1 MIRLIFRHLLRHR
14 NANATCSFQF
24 AGGYNHL
31 RSPVCQ
37 DESQR
42 DETSPPPHS
51 HSTQPPTSHSS
62 TPNSNN
68 NNNNN
73 NNANNAYIHL
83 RNLNQLKTECK
94 FFTYVVCIW
103 IFRFLSFC
111 RIYCKRFYDLY
122 SRNIYLKWFI
132 RRDVR
137 TPEYLLYLRDDI
149 TIFFRKIYRDCLC
162 VYHADQNFIF
172 AIFLNTMV
180 IETTFKIIM

>member
-1 MIRLIFRHLLRHR
+1 MFQIIWHKTEFPEGCINEVNMINTKRKKIIAHELPCRFYSQLFSLCIFIYFKFESPYNSSFLT
-14 NANATCSFQF
+14 NCFFQF

-94 FFTYVVCIW
+94 LLIYVV
-103 IFRFLSFC
+103 
-111 RIYCKRFYDLY
+111 
-122 SRNIYLKWFI
+122 
-132 RRDVR
+132 
-137 TPEYLLYLRDDI
+137 
-149 TIFFRKIYRDCLC
+149 
-162 VYHADQNFIF
+162 
-172 AIFLNTMV
+172 
-180 IETTFKIIM
+180 

>member
-1 MIRLIFRHLLRHR
+1 MYLSNIYSTYKIIAFYVCVHWELKWCFSTCEYSNALPVTACEVNRISLLW
-14 NANATCSFQF
+14 F

-73 NNANNAYIHL
+73 NANNAYIHL
-83 RNLNQLKTECK
+83 RNLNQLKTECEYIPRLHHT
-94 FFTYVVCIW
+94 FIW
-103 IFRFLSFC
+103 FLSIKFL
-111 RIYCKRFYDLY
+111 FYQTIPSIFH
-122 SRNIYLKWFI
+122 SR
-132 RRDVR
+132 VS
-137 TPEYLLYLRDDI
+137 PS
-149 TIFFRKIYRDCLC
+149 YRDAILLNISLG
-162 VYHADQNFIF
+162 VYAMYKWRRKKYI
-172 AIFLNTMV
+172 
-180 IETTFKIIM
+180 

>member
-1 MIRLIFRHLLRHR
+1 MNLFTCYTKIRIIFSIFLLSFLCTAKRT
-14 NANATCSFQF
+14 NCGPFQF
-24 AGGYNHL
+24 PGGYNHL

-37 DESQR
+37 DESQK

-94 FFTYVVCIW
+94 FLT
-103 IFRFLSFC
+103 
-111 RIYCKRFYDLY
+111 
-122 SRNIYLKWFI
+122 
-132 RRDVR
+132 
-137 TPEYLLYLRDDI
+137 
-149 TIFFRKIYRDCLC
+149 
-162 VYHADQNFIF
+162 
-172 AIFLNTMV
+172 
-180 IETTFKIIM
+180 

>member
-1 MIRLIFRHLLRHR
+1 MRIVP
-14 NANATCSFQF
+14 F

-73 NNANNAYIHL
+73 NNASNAYIHL

-94 FFTYVVCIW
+94 FLIT
-103 IFRFLSFC
+103 LSSIMRVDISFS
-111 RIYCKRFYDLY
+111 K
-122 SRNIYLKWFI
+122 
-132 RRDVR
+132 
-137 TPEYLLYLRDDI
+137 LL
-149 TIFFRKIYRDCLC
+149 
-162 VYHADQNFIF
+162 
-172 AIFLNTMV
+172 
-180 IETTFKIIM
+180 

>member
-1 MIRLIFRHLLRHR
+1 MRISCAVGKSRQIKRFLLLL
-14 NANATCSFQF
+14 S
-24 AGGYNHL
+24 GGYNHL

-83 RNLNQLKTECK
+83 RNLNQLKTECEYSA
-94 FFTYVVCIW
+94 FTCASRYFILRY
-103 IFRFLSFC
+103 IFSVTNRVLNKLLFAV
-111 RIYCKRFYDLY
+111 FYSLISSPNICSRLY
-122 SRNIYLKWFI
+122 TFS
-132 RRDVR
+132 
-137 TPEYLLYLRDDI
+137 
-149 TIFFRKIYRDCLC
+149 CL
-162 VYHADQNFIF
+162 
-172 AIFLNTMV
+172 
-180 IETTFKIIM
+180 E